1 MKIGQQLWQTLR
13 TLGQRSMAD
22 QYITMSDDTTLTIN
36 TTDKLDLNIDNYY
49 GPTIDVSTITT
60 STVDT
65 SGFDDLIAM
74 DDLNI
79 TLNEPVEF
87 EDHMP
92 SVAKIEDMCNDYP
105 ALAQAYEKFKTMYSL
120 VHQDWKGRQEDDP
133 LPF

>member
-1 MKIGQQLWQTLR
+1 
-13 TLGQRSMAD
+13 MAD

-49 GPTIDVSTITT
+49 GHTIDVSTITT